1 MISMSESPQAQGG
14 QLDRSERK
22 IISLMT
28 ASHGIQHFY
37 VSGIALTYPYV
48 IKEFHASYASLGVI
62 LGVSGVIGG
71 LLQSAAGLVK
81 GRQARSILALQ
92 DVGLALASFFGAI
105 SPGFAAYAGA
115 KVFGS
120 LAQWPQHPVGSAYLS
135 EKFPSRRGTV
145 LAWHTTGGSIG
156 TLLVPLAMSVAIT
169 AYGWRVALGL
179 LGLTLLVGAAIV
191 QFFLPPQQKPK
202 VVSSKKIGR
211 PSLSSMLT
219 SVRNIGVVIGETT
232 SETKRIL
239 IASTVAAG
247 GRGLGVIGAFIPLY
261 LEDSRHLSQIE
272 TGIIYTTMLL
282 GGVIGPLYAGN
293 LSDRIGRKTVIMAS
307 YFLGAA
313 SFMGFA
319 LTGPNKV
326 LLGIWGFA
334 VGVLAY
340 SESPLLQSMFADSVH
355 NKEGNSAFGAYF
367 SIAYG
372 VGAIWLSIL
381 GWVIADF
388 GFKAFFSAMAI
399 SFLVAGGI
407 IATLPRPAK
416 LSA

>member
-1 MISMSESPQAQGG
+1 MRLMSEGPQSKGS

-81 GRQARSILALQ
+81 GRQARSVLALQ
-92 DVGLALASFFGAI
+92 DVGLALACAFGAI
-105 SPGFAAYAGA
+105 SPGFTAYAGA
-115 KVFGS
+115 KAFGS

-135 EKFPSRRGTV
+135 EKFPERRGTV

-156 TLLVPLAMSVAIT
+156 TLVIPLAMSVAIT
-169 AYGWRVALGL
+169 AFGWRIALAL
-179 LGLTLLVGAAIV
+179 LGLSLLIGASLV
-191 QFFLPPQQKPK
+191 QFFLPPQEKPK
-202 VVSSKKIGR
+202 VAKPTGPTR
-211 PSLSSMLT
+211 PSISSLAN
-219 SVRNIGVVIGETT
+219 SVRSMGRVIKETT
-232 SETKRIL
+232 GETKRIL
-239 IASTVAAG
+239 VASTVAAG

-313 SFMGFA
+313 SFIGFA
-319 LTGPNKV
+319 FTGQNRV
-326 LLGIWGFA
+326 LLGTWGFI

-355 NKEGNSAFGAYF
+355 NREGNSAFGTYF
-367 SIAYG
+367 AIAYG

-381 GWVIADF
+381 GWVIASY
-388 GFKAFFSAMAI
+388 GFRAFFATMAF

-407 IATLPRPAK
+407 IATLPRQIK
-416 LSA
+416 LSS